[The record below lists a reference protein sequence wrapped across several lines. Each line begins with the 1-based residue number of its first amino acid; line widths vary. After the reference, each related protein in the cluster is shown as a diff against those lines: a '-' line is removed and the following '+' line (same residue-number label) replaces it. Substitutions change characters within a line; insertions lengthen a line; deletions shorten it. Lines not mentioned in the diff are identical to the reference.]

1 MHRQRFDR
9 SSKWLIEKH
18 GNLLL
23 RVAGVT
29 DVTDWRPLP
38 AEVVQ
43 PRQLPD
49 GLLEVE
55 RPAGRSLCL
64 IEIQT
69 YADNRVPEQ
78 LLDDLTLVYQSRGQL
93 PEAFVFVLRPK
104 GQVRVAPT
112 VDVRRGE
119 TFLAAGWRVVE
130 LWTLDAGVLLRS
142 GEPAL
147 MPWVPL
153 ANYTGEPEALL
164 RQCRQVID
172 DRSDPAET
180 ANLLAI
186 AQVFAGLA
194 VRDRGLVHRIFGE
207 IPMIMESPI
216 MQELVAVKNA
226 ERMHR
231 AIIRCLQRR
240 FGTIPDDVRAQIAIV
255 ANDDRLDDLT
265 FAAGTCAD
273 LDTFRQQLANPPT
286 GSPAPG

>member
-9 SSKWLIEKH
+9 GSKWLIEKH
-18 GNLLL
+18 GDLLL

-29 DVTDWRPLP
+29 DISRWRPI
-38 AEVVQ
+38 ATEIVQ

-55 RPAGRSLCL
+55 RPTGRFLYL
-64 IEIQT
+64 LEIQT
-69 YADNRVPEQ
+69 YSDNRVPEQ

-104 GQVRVAPT
+104 GQVRVAAA
-112 VDVRRGE
+112 VEVRQGE
-119 TFLAAGWRVVE
+119 TFLAAGWHVVE
-130 LWTLDAGVLLRS
+130 LWTLDANDLLRT

-153 ANYTGEPEALL
+153 ANFTGDPEVLL

-172 DRSDPAET
+172 ERASAAEVS
-180 ANLLAI
+180 NLLAV
-186 AQVFAGLA
+186 AQVFAGLVVA
-194 VRDRGLVHRIFGE
+194 DSGLIHRVFGD
-207 IPMIMESPI
+207 IPMIMDSPI

-231 AIIRCLQRR
+231 AITRCLQRR
-240 FGTIPDDVRAQIAIV
+240 FGALPDSLRAELAGV
-255 ANDDRLDDLT
+255 TDDDRLDDLN
-265 FAAGTCAD
+265 FVAGTCPD
-273 LDTFRQQLANPPT
+273 LDAFRQRLANP
-286 GSPAPG
+286 AAA